1 VAVRDAEGVAAYAS
15 TRAPATVAAVGAVL
29 GHLAE
34 RWPGWAPASVLDA
47 GAGLGVAG
55 WAAVAQWESL
65 AVVTSVERSAA
76 MLAAGRSLAADAPS
90 AAVRHGRWVAG
101 DLVDLARG
109 AGEGI
114 PPADLVV
121 AAYVLGELAE
131 ADLAGVV
138 AGLWRATGSALVV
151 VEPGTPTG
159 YGRVID
165 VRSAL
170 VEAGARVV
178 APCPHDR
185 RCPLSDVPGE
195 WCHFARRLA
204 RSRRHRAAK
213 GATLGWEDEKYSY
226 VAVTRGGGAPAGGRI
241 VRHPLQRPGLVTL
254 QVCGEDGIR
263 PVLVPRSRSDQ
274 WRPARDADWGDAWPP
289 ATD

>member
-1 VAVRDAEGVAAYAS
+1 M
-15 TRAPATVAAVGAVL
+15 AAVGAVL
-29 GHLAE
+29 ADLAE
-34 RWPGWAPASVLDA
+34 RWPAWAPASVLDA

-65 AVVTSVERSAA
+65 AVVTSIEWSEA

-101 DLVDLARG
+101 DLVELSRRP
-109 AGEGI
+109 GEGI

-121 AAYVLGELAE
+121 AAYVLGELAAGDV
-131 ADLAGVV
+131 ADVT
-138 AGLWRATGSALVV
+138 AGLWRAAGSALVV

-159 YGRVID
+159 YRRVIE

-170 VEAGARVV
+170 VAAGATVV

-185 RCPLSDVPGE
+185 ECPLARVPGE
-195 WCHFARRLA
+195 WCHFAKRLA
-204 RSRRHRAAK
+204 RTRRHRAAK

-226 VAVTRGGGAPAGGRI
+226 VAVTRGGGTAVEGRI
-241 VRHPLQRPGLVTL
+241 VRHPRQRPGLVAL
-254 QVCGEDGIR
+254 EVCGQEGIEE
-263 PVLVPRSRSDQ
+263 VLVPRSRAEE
-274 WRPARDADWGDAWPP
+274 WRPARDASWGDPWPP
-289 ATD
+289 VTG